1 MFTFI
6 KEKPFSLVFI
16 LESCR
21 CSNRGEQVYKAQR
34 QTYKNMLPA
43 VRESCDIHNFLEYML
58 SYADML
64 YAGVVHIPAF

>member
-21 CSNRGEQVYKAQR
+21 CSSRGEQVYKAQR

-43 VRESCDIHNFLEYML
+43 VRESCDIHNFLDVGL
-58 SYADML
+58 RI